1 MKWPKY
7 TLLLLFMVLY
17 GCRDAFDFDYPDV
30 LAPVVVIDGY
40 VTDSGKAHV
49 VQVSYSTTIN
59 NRGQV
64 ETEFVTDADVRIVD
78 DQGSFTVL
86 NHRQSGRYFTAPE
99 YAVREGVNY
108 QLVVTLSNGEV
119 YESAMKTLP
128 APSPAVADLSF
139 KGDTQDVLSN
149 NRVLQQ
155 EGALIEATIQKD
167 GNRHFY
173 QWVIGQYF
181 VIQSDAAPD
190 ELKFCYIRDF
200 DEPQVVLLQDN
211 PAQGG
216 VTEYTYPI
224 EFIPRS
230 ARMKV
235 DFGVEGVL
243 LTLTEEDFQFWDAV
257 RQQSENSGS
266 LFDAAPHSIEGNIT
280 GRNGQRALGYFGVYR
295 ESLDRVFFTE
305 QELGYPAGT
314 YPPCVIP
321 PFAERPHPCEDCRL
335 YEYQENFGLF
345 APDWWRN

>member
-7 TLLLLFMVLY
+7 TLLLLFVLLY
-17 GCRDAFDFDYPDV
+17 ACRDAFDFDYPDV

-40 VTDSGKAHV
+40 VTDNGKAHV

-59 NRGQV
+59 NRGLV

-78 DQGSFTVL
+78 DQGGFTVL
-86 NHRQSGRYFTAPE
+86 NHRQSGRYFTAPQ
-99 YAVREGVNY
+99 YTAREGVNY

-119 YESAMKTLP
+119 YESAIKTLP

-139 KGDTQDVLSN
+139 KRESQDVLSN
-149 NRVLQQ
+149 NRVLQE

-181 VIQSDAAPD
+181 IIESDAAPD

-200 DEPQVVLLQDN
+200 DEPRVVLLQDN
-211 PAQGG
+211 PAQDGI
-216 VTEYTYPI
+216 TEYTYPI
-224 EFIPRS
+224 EFVPRS
-230 ARMKV
+230 AKMKI

-243 LTLTEEDFQFWDAV
+243 LTLKEEDFQFWDAV
-257 RQQSENSGS
+257 RQQAENSGS
-266 LFDAAPHSIEGNIT
+266 LFDAAPHSIEGNIS

-295 ESLDRVFFTE
+295 ESVDRVFFTE
-305 QELGYPAGT
+305 GELGFSPGT
-314 YPPCVIP
+314 YPPCNSP
-321 PFAERPHPCEDCRL
+321 ASGGANPCTDCRL
-335 YEYQENFGLF
+335 HEYQENFGIF